1 MSDDMGTERA
11 PQEEIEQP
19 TGGQEPE
26 RPEIEHPDPLGG
38 DDESGYGGAGQSET
52 GQERQDRGESDPNRP
67 PSEQDE
73 DQGI

>member
-1 MSDDMGTERA
+1 MSEDLGTER
-11 PQEEIEQP
+11 PQEQTEQP
-19 TGGQEPE
+19 AGGEETAP
-26 RPEIEHPDPLGG
+26 PEIEHPDPLGG

-52 GQERQDRGESDPNRP
+52 GQENNEQSGPNRP

>member
-1 MSDDMGTERA
+1 MSEDLGTER
-11 PQEEIEQP
+11 PQEETEQP
-19 TGGQEPE
+19 AGEQTAP
-26 RPEIEHPDPLGG
+26 PEIEHPDPLGG

-52 GQERQDRGESDPNRP
+52 AQEEQDREQSGPNRP

>member
-1 MSDDMGTERA
+1 MSEDMETGRV
-11 PQEEIEQP
+11 PQEETEQP
-19 TGGQEPE
+19 PGGQEPGG
-26 RPEIEHPDPLGG
+26 PEIEHPDPLDG

-52 GQERQDRGESDPNRP
+52 GQERQERGDSDPNRP